1 RPVAIKVLR
10 GELST
15 TVDAD
20 RFVREIEIAAGLTHP
35 HILPVHD
42 SGAADGILFYVMPFV
57 EGETLAARIG
67 REGTLSIQETVRLA
81 REIAS
86 ALDYAHQRGIVHR
99 DIKPENV
106 LLPGGVAAVADFG
119 LARALQSDGGRLR
132 ITEVGTGI
140 GTPTYLSPEQ
150 ALGRNDVDARTD

>member
-1 RPVAIKVLR
+1 
-10 GELST
+10 
-15 TVDAD
+15 D

-57 EGETLAARIG
+57 EGETLAARIA
-67 REGTLSIQETVRLA
+67 REGSLSVQETVRLA

-86 ALDYAHQRGIVHR
+86 ALNYAHQRGIIHR
-99 DIKPENV
+99 DIKPETV

-119 LARALQSDGGRLR
+119 LARALEAESGKLRL
-132 ITEVGTGI
+132 TDVGTGV

-150 ALGRNDVDARTD
+150 ALGRHDIDARSDQYSLACVV